1 MKTDLEIQKDV
12 MEEIRWDPLLNT
24 SEIGVAVKNG
34 IVTLSGEVKSFA
46 KKNAAEDAAK
56 RIMGV
61 KGVAMDIE
69 VRLGDETGKRTDTEI
84 ANAVVNALKWHSFVP
99 ADKIKVEVENGW
111 AILEGEV
118 EWEFQRNAAKTAVQS
133 LAGVVGLT
141 NNIKLMPVIKTKD
154 IRNKIALAFH
164 RSATVDSSH
173 IKIEVEGRKVT
184 LKGSVR
190 SFAEKKDA
198 ENAAWLAPG
207 VNMVENKIDIE
218 SEVYA

>member
-1 MKTDLEIQKDV
+1 MKTDVEIQKDV
-12 MEEIRWDPLLNT
+12 MEEIRWDPLLNA

-99 ADKIKVEVENGW
+99 SDKIKVEVESGW
-111 AILEGEV
+111 ATLEGEV
-118 EWEFQRNAAKTAVQS
+118 EWEFQRNAAKNAVQS

-141 NNIKLMPVIKTKD
+141 NNIKLVPVIKSTD
-154 IRNKIALAFH
+154 IRNKIAAAFH

-173 IKIEVEGRKVT
+173 VKIEVEGRKVI

-190 SFAEKKDA
+190 SFAEKRDA

-207 VNMVENKIDIE
+207 VNSVENKIDIE
-218 SEVYA
+218 SEIFA